1 MTHVHN
7 NRVLYLKYTLPDEL
21 CTPFPPLLLTKP
33 LGASWV
39 PRRARE
45 WACSPRTAAAAGE
58 RAALPRARALTRT
71 APPRVR
77 LPAAAEPPH
86 CPYCGVPTAVASRAG
101 NAPRHSP
108 GLCEMTEE
116 LPERLAAAESVLQP
130 GAVVQLQG
138 DADLHSEAR
147 GAGEGTAGS
156 RGGPPRA
163 PGAPTT
169 RAYCVFPHRELP
181 GLAAVCHAAMSTN
194 VPRFLN
200 FF

>member
-1 MTHVHN
+1 MSSAPHF
-7 NRVLYLKYTLPDEL
+7 LPYCL
-21 CTPFPPLLLTKP
+21 PSLWGP
-33 LGASWV
+33 LG
-39 PRRARE
+39 
-45 WACSPRTAAAAGE
+45 SPTEHENGPAHPGQLLRLANGQHS
-58 RAALPRARALTRT
+58 PRARALART
-71 APPRVR
+71 EPPRVR

-101 NAPRHSP
+101 TAPRHSP